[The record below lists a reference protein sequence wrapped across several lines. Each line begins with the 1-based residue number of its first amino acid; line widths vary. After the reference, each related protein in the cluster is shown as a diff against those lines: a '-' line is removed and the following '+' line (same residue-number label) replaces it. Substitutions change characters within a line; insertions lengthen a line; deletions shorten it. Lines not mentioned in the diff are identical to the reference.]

1 MGLRMIKQW
10 TRKKRHLMY
19 ISRYISDLRWDVINT
34 VVSSSATG
42 FNKGTDEHLESL
54 GKLIRKYERRRR
66 LLRF

>member
-1 MGLRMIKQW
+1 MIKQW
-10 TRKKRHLMY
+10 TRKKRHIMY

>member
-1 MGLRMIKQW
+1 MIKQW

>member
-1 MGLRMIKQW
+1 MIKKW

-19 ISRYISDLRWDVINT
+19 ISRYISDLQWDVINT

>member
-1 MGLRMIKQW
+1 
-10 TRKKRHLMY
+10 MY